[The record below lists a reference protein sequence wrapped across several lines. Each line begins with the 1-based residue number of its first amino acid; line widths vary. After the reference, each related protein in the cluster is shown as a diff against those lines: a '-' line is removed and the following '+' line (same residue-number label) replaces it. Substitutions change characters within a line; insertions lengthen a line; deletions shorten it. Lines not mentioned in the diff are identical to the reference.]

1 MDQNPNAISLEEA
14 AEEAFRILGEQ
25 QVIERIR
32 ARRLETAAQGLTV
45 VDAQDGEH
53 QAEEG

>member
-1 MDQNPNAISLEEA
+1 MDNPNAISLEEA

-32 ARRLETAAQGLTV
+32 SRRAETAAQGLKV
-45 VDAQDGEH
+45 VDAQDDSEH
-53 QAEEG
+53 AEEG